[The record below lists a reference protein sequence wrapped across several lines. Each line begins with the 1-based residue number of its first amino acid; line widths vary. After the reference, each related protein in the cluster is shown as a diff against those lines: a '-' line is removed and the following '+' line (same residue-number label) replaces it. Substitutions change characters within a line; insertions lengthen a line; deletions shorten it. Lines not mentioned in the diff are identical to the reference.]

1 MSCFRWLPPAF
12 ALTFATGAFFPA
24 SAQSTVSDSLR
35 PTPLQWQ
42 SSPIDLAGP
51 SRPGSYIGVVGRR
64 SIAMGTEQG
73 DIEVWT
79 WPLKLLHG
87 FNLRFKTPLY
97 GDPISGK
104 DIARRVEVTP
114 AGTTIVYSHPA
125 FTVRQRI
132 FAPLNEPA
140 IVSVLEV
147 DAVRPIE
154 IFAEFQSDLQY
165 AWPAAM
171 GGQYV
176 FWDDKEKAFVLSESR
191 RQVNGFVG
199 SPYTTSATN
208 QPAHN
213 VPESPNQLRIAV
225 GDQTTVP
232 MPRPGEPAGRLT
244 MVHASG
250 IPIVMVGAAAPRDSV
265 REIYRRV
272 LASVSRLYDERV
284 AHARAVTD
292 SAMWVETPDTL
303 FDLAVRWAA
312 VNMDEAMVCNP
323 DLGCGLVAGYGPSG
337 SRGTRPGF
345 GWYFGGDASINSL
358 GMTGAGQFQLAR
370 EGLEFFT
377 RFQNAEGKIP
387 HEISQSAGR
396 IRWFEDFP
404 YAFYHADT
412 TPYWLMAWGD
422 YWCATGDTATIRRVW
437 PHIKR
442 AYDWSR
448 GTIDPTTGLM
458 LNSKGGLGAVEVGDL
473 GVGVE
478 SDIYLSAVWVVALDR
493 VARMAEAL
501 KERSVVSQARALEAT
516 ARSSLRERFWLPEQR
531 MYAFALLKDGA
542 IRPELTVWPATAMS
556 FGLLDDERG
565 MAGAAVLAR
574 ATLNTDWGT
583 RALASESK
591 LFDPLHY
598 NNGTVWPFVT
608 GYAALAQYKYR
619 NPIAGYAALSAI
631 ARSGFTWGLGRN
643 PEVWSGSQFEPLD
656 TSVPHQFFGTSFILT
671 VLSRGLLGWEPDVPR
686 GIVRLAPQ
694 LPPEWS
700 EMKVHGARAGQGTY
714 ELHIVKSI
722 NELRL
727 NLEGAGGPD
736 TLVFEPHLPLGARV
750 NGMLV
755 NGVPVSFDT
764 LPNPRDTQI
773 RARVQLNGKTQI
785 VVQHTTGFEL
795 RIRQPESRR
804 GDRSKSMRIL
814 DMRLIDGELVIQA
827 EAPAGS
833 TFTISL
839 AHDPMTVQPAEFPG
853 QGDAIDGYV
862 RKEIRIPVK

>member
-1 MSCFRWLPPAF
+1 MSCFRWLIPALALGLLPSRGLSQVAHPPA
-12 ALTFATGAFFPA
+12 
-24 SAQSTVSDSLR
+24 SDSLR
-35 PTPLQWQ
+35 PTPLNWQ
-42 SSPIDLAGP
+42 ASDLDLSGP
-51 SRPGSYIGVVGRR
+51 SRAGSYVGVVGRR
-64 SIAMGTEQG
+64 SVAMGTEQG
-73 DIEVWT
+73 DLEVWT

-87 FNLRFKTPLY
+87 FNLSFQTPLY
-97 GDPISGK
+97 ADPIRGS

-114 AGTTIVYSHPA
+114 AGTTIIYSHPA

-165 AWPAAM
+165 AWPASL

-213 VPESPNQLRIAV
+213 VPEAPNRLRIAV

-244 MVHASG
+244 MVHAGG
-250 IPIVMVGAAAPRDSV
+250 IPIVMVGASAPRDSV

-272 LASVSRLYDERV
+272 LANVSRLYDERV
-284 AHARAVTD
+284 AHARSVTD
-292 SAMWVETPDTL
+292 SAMWVETPDSIL
-303 FDLAVRWAA
+303 DLAVRWAA
-312 VNMDEAMVCNP
+312 INMDEAMVCNP

-337 SRGTRPGF
+337 SRGSRPGF

-358 GMTGAGQFQLAR
+358 GMTGVGQYRLAR
-370 EGLEFFT
+370 DGLEFFS
-377 RFQNAEGKIP
+377 RYQNAQGKIP

-422 YWCATGDTATIRRVW
+422 YWCSTGDTATIRRMW
-437 PHIKR
+437 SSIKR

-448 GTIDPTTGLM
+448 GTIDPSTGLM

-501 KERSVVSQARALEAT
+501 KEGNLARDARALHEKANT
-516 ARSSLRERFWLPEQR
+516 SLRERFWLADQR

-556 FGLLDDERG
+556 FGLLDEERG
-565 MAGAAVLAR
+565 MQGAAVLAR

-583 RALASESK
+583 RALASESR

-619 NPIAGYAALSAI
+619 NRIAGFAALTAI
-631 ARSGFTWGLGRN
+631 TRSGFTWGLGRN
-643 PEVWSGSQFEPLD
+643 PEVWSGNQFEPLD

-671 VLSRGLLGWEPDVPR
+671 VLTRGLLGWEPDVPR

-694 LPPEWS
+694 LPTEWG
-700 EMKVHGARAGQGTY
+700 EMQVHGARAGGGTY
-714 ELHIVKSI
+714 EMQIRKST
-722 NELRL
+722 NELRVTV
-727 NLEGAGGPD
+727 EGSGGPD
-736 TLVFEPHLPLGARV
+736 TLLFEPHLPIGSRV
-750 NGMLV
+750 TSVLV
-755 NGVPVSFDT
+755 NGTQIRFDSV
-764 LPNPRDTQI
+764 PNPRDTQI
-773 RARVQLNGKTQI
+773 RARINLTSKVEI
-785 VVQHTTGFEL
+785 VVQHTTGYEL
-795 RIRQPESRR
+795 LIRQPVIGR
-804 GDRSKSMRIL
+804 GERSKSMRVL
-814 DMRLIDGELVIQA
+814 DIRLDGGELVILA

-833 TFTISL
+833 TMTISL
-839 AHDPMTVQPAEFPG
+839 AHDPMTIQPAEFPG
-853 QGDAIDGYV
+853 EGDPIDGYI
-862 RKEIRIPVK
+862 RKELRIPVP

>member
-1 MSCFRWLPPAF
+1 M
-12 ALTFATGAFFPA
+12 
-24 SAQSTVSDSLR
+24 D
-35 PTPLQWQ
+35 
-42 SSPIDLAGP
+42 
-51 SRPGSYIGVVGRR
+51 
-64 SIAMGTEQG
+64 
-73 DIEVWT
+73 
-79 WPLKLLHG
+79 
-87 FNLRFKTPLY
+87 
-97 GDPISGK
+97 
-104 DIARRVEVTP
+104 
-114 AGTTIVYSHPA
+114 
-125 FTVRQRI
+125 
-132 FAPLNEPA
+132 
-140 IVSVLEV
+140 
-147 DAVRPIE
+147 
-154 IFAEFQSDLQY
+154 
-165 AWPAAM
+165 
-171 GGQYV
+171 
-176 FWDDKEKAFVLSESR
+176 
-191 RQVNGFVG
+191 FVG

-272 LASVSRLYDERV
+272 LANVSRLYDERV

-292 SAMWVETPDTL
+292 SAMWMETPDTL
-303 FDLAVRWAA
+303 LDLAVRWAA
-312 VNMDEAMVCNP
+312 INMDEAMVCNP

-358 GMTGAGQFQLAR
+358 GMTGVGQIPAGPGRAGVLFR
-370 EGLEFFT
+370 Y
-377 RFQNAEGKIP
+377 QNAEGKIP

-422 YWCATGDTATIRRVW
+422 YWCATGDTATIRRMW

-448 GTIDPTTGLM
+448 GTIDPATGLM

-501 KERSVVSQARALEAT
+501 KERNVAREARALHET
-516 ARSSLRERFWLPEQR
+516 ASASLRERFWLPDQG

-565 MAGAAVLAR
+565 MRGRQYSREPHSTPIGELAR
-574 ATLNTDWGT
+574 WRVRANSSTRCTTTTARSGPSSPGT
-583 RALASESK
+583 RR
-591 LFDPLHY
+591 
-598 NNGTVWPFVT
+598 WR
-608 GYAALAQYKYR
+608 QYKYR
-619 NPIAGYAALSAI
+619 NPIAGFAALSAI

-671 VLSRGLLGWEPDVPR
+671 VLTRGLLGWEPDVPR
-686 GIVRLAPQ
+686 GVVRLGTATSHGMGRDAGPR
-694 LPPEWS
+694 S
-700 EMKVHGARAGQGTY
+700 AGRKGSYEMRMSSHQ
-714 ELHIVKSI
+714 
-722 NELRL
+722 
-727 NLEGAGGPD
+727 
-736 TLVFEPHLPLGARV
+736 RV
-750 NGMLV
+750 
-755 NGVPVSFDT
+755 
-764 LPNPRDTQI
+764 
-773 RARVQLNGKTQI
+773 
-785 VVQHTTGFEL
+785 TG
-795 RIRQPESRR
+795 
-804 GDRSKSMRIL
+804 
-814 DMRLIDGELVIQA
+814 
-827 EAPAGS
+827 
-833 TFTISL
+833 
-839 AHDPMTVQPAEFPG
+839 
-853 QGDAIDGYV
+853 
-862 RKEIRIPVK
+862 

>member
-1 MSCFRWLPPAF
+1 VSHSRWLPL
-12 ALTFATGAFFPA
+12 ALGLWLTNGPA
-24 SAQSTVSDSLR
+24 SLVAQAPDSLR
-35 PTPLQWQ
+35 PTPLDWQ
-42 SSPIDLAGP
+42 SSPVDLAGP
-51 SRPGSYIGVVGRR
+51 SRPGSYIGMVGRR

-87 FNLRFKTPLY
+87 FNLRFQTPLY
-97 GDPISGK
+97 AQPIAGK

-114 AGTTIVYSHPA
+114 AGTTIIYSHPA

-165 AWPAAM
+165 AWPGSF

-191 RQVNGFVG
+191 RAVNGFVG

-244 MVHASG
+244 NVHASG
-250 IPIVMVGAAAPRDSV
+250 IPIVMVGAVASRDSV

-272 LASVSRLYDERV
+272 LANIPRLYAERA

-292 SAMWVETPDTL
+292 SAMWVETPDSL

-312 VNMDEAMVCNP
+312 INMDEAMVCNP

-358 GMTGAGQFQLAR
+358 GMTGAGQYHLAR

-377 RFQNAEGKIP
+377 RYQNAEGKIP

-396 IRWFEDFP
+396 IRWFEDYP

-437 PHIKR
+437 PAIKR

-501 KERSVVSQARALEAT
+501 KERGVVSQARALETT
-516 ARSSLRERFWLPEQR
+516 ARVSLRDRFWLAEQG

-556 FGLLDDERG
+556 FGLLDEERG
-565 MAGAAVLAR
+565 MSGAAVLAR

-619 NPIAGYAALSAI
+619 NPIAGFAALKTI

-671 VLSRGLLGWEPDVPR
+671 GLTRGLLGWEPDVPR
-686 GIVRLAPQ
+686 GIVKLAPQ
-694 LPPEWS
+694 LPSEWG
-700 EMKVHGARAGQGTY
+700 EMQVHEARAGDGRY
-714 ELHIVKSI
+714 EIAINKSL
-722 NELRL
+722 NELRVAVR
-727 NLEGAGGPD
+727 GKGGPD
-736 TLVFEPHLPLGARV
+736 TLVFEPHLPLGSRV
-750 NGMLV
+750 TVVTANGAAI
-755 NGVPVSFDT
+755 PFDT
-764 LPNPRDTQI
+764 VPNPRDTQI
-773 RARVQLNGKTQI
+773 STRVLLTDSVEI
-785 VVQHTTGFEL
+785 VVQHTTGYEL
-795 RIRQPESRR
+795 LIRQPQALR
-804 GDRSKSMRIL
+804 GERSKSMRVL
-814 DMRLIDGELVIQA
+814 DIRLVGGELVIQA

-833 TFTISL
+833 TMTISF
-839 AHDPMTVQPAEFPG
+839 AHDPMTVQPAEFDGPG
-853 QGDAIDGYV
+853 DPVDGYV
-862 RKEIRIPVK
+862 RKEFRIPVP

>member
-1 MSCFRWLPPAF
+1 MSCFRWLAFSLAGVSSAAVSSTLLGQAPP
-12 ALTFATGAFFPA
+12 G
-24 SAQSTVSDSLR
+24 DSLR
-35 PTPLQWQ
+35 PTPIEWQ
-42 SSPIDLAGP
+42 TSDLDLSGP
-51 SRPGSYIGVVGRR
+51 SRPGSYIGIVGRR
-64 SIAMGTEQG
+64 SVAMGTEQG
-73 DIEVWT
+73 DLEVWT

-87 FNLRFKTPLY
+87 FNLRFQTPLY
-97 GDPISGK
+97 AEAISGK

-140 IVSVLEV
+140 IVMVLEV

-154 IFAEFQSDLQY
+154 IFAEFQSDLQL
-165 AWPAAM
+165 AWPGSF

-176 FWDDKEKAFVLSESR
+176 FWDDKEKAFALSESR

-213 VPESPNQLRIAV
+213 VPEAPNQLRMAV
-225 GDQTTVP
+225 GDQTIVP
-232 MPRPGEPAGRLT
+232 MPRQGEPAGRLT

-250 IPIVMVGAAAPRDSV
+250 IPIVMVGATASRDSV
-265 REIYRRV
+265 RAIYRRV
-272 LASVSRLYDERV
+272 LANVSQLYQERV
-284 AHARAVTD
+284 AHARSVTD
-292 SAMWVETPDTL
+292 SAMWVETPDSL
-303 FDLAVRWAA
+303 FNRAVRWAA
-312 VNMDEAMVCNP
+312 INMDEAMVCNP

-337 SRGTRPGF
+337 NRGTRPGF

-358 GMTGAGQFQLAR
+358 GMTGVGQYRLAR
-370 EGLEFFT
+370 EGLEFFA
-377 RFQNAEGKIP
+377 RYQNAEGKIP

-396 IRWFEDFP
+396 IRWFEDYP

-422 YWCATGDTATIRRVW
+422 YWCATGDTATIRRLW
-437 PHIKR
+437 PQIKR

-448 GTIDPTTGLM
+448 GTIDPATGLM

-501 KERSVVSQARALEAT
+501 KERNVARDARALHET
-516 ARSSLRERFWLPEQR
+516 ASASLRDRFWLPEQG

-556 FGLLDDERG
+556 FGLLDDVRG

-619 NPIAGYAALSAI
+619 NPIAGFAALSAI

-671 VLSRGLLGWEPDVPR
+671 GLTRGLLGWEPDVPR
-686 GIVRLAPQ
+686 GIVKLAPQ
-694 LPPEWS
+694 LPTEWG
-700 EMKVHGARAGQGTY
+700 EMQVHEARAGDGRY
-714 ELHIVKSI
+714 EIAISKSL
-722 NELRL
+722 NELWIQIR
-727 NLEGAGGPD
+727 GVGGPD
-736 TLVFEPHLPLGARV
+736 TLAFEPHLPIGSRVTAITV
-750 NGMLV
+750 NGTP
-755 NGVPVSFDT
+755 VPFDSV
-764 LPNPRDTQI
+764 PNPRDTQV
-773 RARVQLNGKTQI
+773 RARIPFADSLDI
-785 VVQHTTGFEL
+785 VVQHTTGYQL
-795 RIRQPESRR
+795 VIRQPLTLR
-804 GDRSKSMRIL
+804 GERSKSMRVL
-814 DMRLIDGELVIQA
+814 DIRLVGGELVIQA

-833 TFTISL
+833 TITISL
-839 AHDPMTVQPAEFPG
+839 AHDPMSVQPAEFDG
-853 QGDAIDGYV
+853 EGDPVDGYV
-862 RKEIRIPVK
+862 RKEFRIPVP